1 MVGFVKAILI
11 CISVSTAAPGMMVQ
25 NNEITRCLPME
36 IPMEAPTLASVM
48 QEVLLENLSD
58 IEDIFFIPTDTEEK
72 SKMTQGVLILDATIT
87 SSEN

>member
-1 MVGFVKAILI
+1 
-11 CISVSTAAPGMMVQ
+11 
-25 NNEITRCLPME
+25 ME

-48 QEVLLENLSD
+48 HEVLLENLSD
-58 IEDIFFIPTDTEEK
+58 IEDIFFTPTDTEEE